1 MLWQELHH
9 ILVITKDDSSAV
21 PLFTGQLS
29 YRPLIRTFC
38 PTQSNHLINK
48 LQEQALR
55 VTYSHYGSSFSELPE
70 MANESTIHRKK
81 IKVLM
86 TEIYKFLNGLSPPIM
101 NDIFKKHYC
110 TLRNLRSLVS
120 KCKFSATYGI
130 VLSLS
135 EDHKFGKIFLKALK
149 ILTH

>member
-1 MLWQELHH
+1 MARIAPYLSYNQRR
-9 ILVITKDDSSAV
+9 LVCSS
-21 PLFTGQLS
+21 LFTGQLS

-70 MANESTIHRKK
+70 MANESTIYRKK

-101 NDIFKKHYC
+101 NDIFKKHYY

-120 KCKFSATYGI
+120 KCKFSTTYGI
-130 VLSLS
+130 VLSLQRTTNS
-135 EDHKFGKIFLKALK
+135 ARSSWRH
-149 ILTH
+149 